1 MTETKSRWLK
11 VTDSAAQATKTVVER
26 TQTLAR
32 QLDSGLRRETLDDV
46 RRVREAVRKADAG
59 LSHLFDRIE
68 NWAKVEPTTEAVA
81 TSASEASEPRK
92 KASRASSR
100 GAASQPS

>member
-11 VTDSAAQATKTVVER
+11 VTDGAAQATKTVVER

-32 QLDSGLRRETLDDV
+32 QIDNGIRRETLDDV
-46 RRVREAVRKADAG
+46 RRVREAVKRADAG
-59 LSHLFDRIE
+59 LNQLFDKIE
-68 NWAKVEPTTEAVA
+68 HWAKVEQKPED
-81 TSASEASEPRK
+81 ASKAGADGTDTKK
-92 KASRASSR
+92 KASKASNR